1 VVQNCWKSSNNFYD
15 FCYGRM
21 DTYYLYALLI
31 NGTPFGV
38 DVEELPENIHLETA
52 AAVTHDGKDSAIIT
66 SFSLVSSIGKKW
78 KRKSP
83 VEVLKIH

>member
-1 VVQNCWKSSNNFYD
+1 
-15 FCYGRM
+15 M

-52 AAVTHDGKDSAIIT
+52 AAVTHDGKDSAIINSGT
-66 SFSLVSSIGKKW
+66 KQFLTGTLHQLRREYS
-78 KRKSP
+78 
-83 VEVLKIH
+83 